1 MFAIIKVYRI
11 LTPANQACKSSQFA
25 RYPVPDPTQQNGYL
39 QENLSRAAATP
50 APGSSHP
57 E

>member
-25 RYPVPDPTQQNGYL
+25 RYPVPNPTQQNGYL